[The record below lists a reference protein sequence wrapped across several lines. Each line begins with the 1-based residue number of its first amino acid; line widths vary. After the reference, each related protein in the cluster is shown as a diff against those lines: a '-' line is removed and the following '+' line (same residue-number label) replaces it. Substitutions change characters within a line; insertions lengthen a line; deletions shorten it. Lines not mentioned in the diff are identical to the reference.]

1 MKLNLFAAWASYFLV
16 LATVVC
22 LGSFLVAAG
31 SGQGGWALIA
41 GLVGVACIGLAVALY
56 ASTVRHDQKVHRES
70 PHLF

>member
-1 MKLNLFAAWASYFLV
+1 
-16 LATVVC
+16 VVC

-41 GLVGVACIGLAVALY
+41 GLAGVACIGLAVALY
-56 ASTVRHDQKVHRES
+56 ASTVRHDHKVHRES